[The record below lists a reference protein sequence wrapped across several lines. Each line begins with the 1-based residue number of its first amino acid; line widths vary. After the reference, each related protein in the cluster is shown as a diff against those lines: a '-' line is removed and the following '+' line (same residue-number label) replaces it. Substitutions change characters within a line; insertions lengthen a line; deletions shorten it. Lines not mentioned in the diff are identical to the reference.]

1 MREPEKDPVARPRAE
16 PRAEPITKPLL
27 RRMELPDLP
36 SVMEIDAACLPR
48 PWSEAVWR
56 EELRSPFSL
65 YLVLEEDLRTE
76 VGRGRRA
83 TRETN
88 NARFICAQIGV
99 RHVLGELH
107 VTTVA
112 VRPERRRIGYARS
125 LIHAVIAA
133 FPEARYVHLE
143 VRPSNGSARTLY
155 EALGFVITGRRGR
168 YYGDED
174 ALLMTLDLGEGPRQT
189 SGVSHAPYGPPPGV
203 A

>member
-1 MREPEKDPVARPRAE
+1 VREPEKE
-16 PRAEPITKPLL
+16 PMAGPMAGPMTELLL
-27 RRMELPDLP
+27 RRMELRDLP

-48 PWSEAVWR
+48 PWSEVVWR

-76 VGRGRRA
+76 VGRGRKA
-83 TRETN
+83 ARETN

-99 RHVLGELH
+99 KHVSGELH

-112 VRPERRRIGYARS
+112 VRPERRRKGYARS
-125 LIHAVIAA
+125 LIRAVIAA

-143 VRPSNGSARTLY
+143 VRPSNGPARTLY
-155 EALGFVITGRRGR
+155 EALGFVITGRRRR

-174 ALLMTLDLGEGPRQT
+174 ALLMTLDLGEGHWQT
-189 SGVSHAPYGPPPGV
+189 SGASRAPYGPPPGV